1 MVGWHLLVTHPQR
14 ELEKEGMKH
23 MFRKKVLISL
33 VILYIVGVA
42 GMALGADA
50 PKYIFYFIGD
60 GMGPAQRQ
68 AAQYFHKVE
77 TQNPDA
83 KLVMN
88 SLPHSALV
96 TTHADNTLITDSAA
110 AGTAMATGYK
120 TTNAVIAKLPDGR
133 DVKTIAEAAREKG
146 YAVGIATS
154 VRITHATPAA
164 FSAHNMSRSR
174 ENEIAIDQ
182 VNSGFEYYAG
192 GGYRHF
198 VAKENPQ
205 GLKSK
210 RKDDRDLVAELKDKG
225 YTTFVGE
232 NSRDAF
238 RALTPQK
245 GQKVFAALAY
255 SALAYEIDRRN
266 SLAGPNAMPSLAEL
280 TDKGIEVLANQDK
293 PFFFMVEGGKIDW
306 AAHCHDAAATI
317 WDTLAFDDA
326 IAKAFD
332 FYQKHPKETLIIVAA
347 DHETGGMAM
356 GISMDSKGYFLKLG
370 ELLKVKVSTE
380 DVLSGVYPK
389 LYKEHQD
396 KSVRQGLFFD
406 YLAENFGLTDL
417 TPGERD
423 MLIKA
428 METEHKNQTLPS
440 AEQITYGYAFSP
452 TMIAVGHL
460 VSYRA
465 RLNWTSYVHT
475 ASLVSLSAI
484 GSGAEKFSG
493 FMDNTGIPKTL
504 ASIIGVKLS
513 EFPVTSSKAMLGE
526 TVGPSEKYTKVPY
539 L

>member
-1 MVGWHLLVTHPQR
+1 
-14 ELEKEGMKH
+14 MKH
-23 MFRKKVLISL
+23 TLLRKKILICL
-33 VILYIVGVA
+33 VVWYLVGVA
-42 GMALGADA
+42 GIALGADA
-50 PKYIFYFIGD
+50 PKYVFYFIGD
-60 GMGPAQRQ
+60 GMGSAQRQ
-68 AAQYFHKVE
+68 VAQYFHKVE

-83 KLVMN
+83 RLVMN
-88 SLPHSALV
+88 SFPQSALV

-110 AGTAMATGYK
+110 GGTALATGYK
-120 TTNAVIAKLPDGR
+120 TTNAVISKLPDGR
-133 DVKTIAEAAREKG
+133 DVKTIAEAVREKG

-164 FSAHNMSRSR
+164 FSAHNMSRSM

-210 RKDDRDLVAELKDKG
+210 RNDDRDLVAELKDKG
-225 YTTFVGE
+225 YNTFVGE
-232 NSRDAF
+232 NSRDTF
-238 RALTPQK
+238 RAFTPKK
-245 GQKVFAALAY
+245 GDKVFAALAY
-255 SALAYEIDRRN
+255 SALGYEIDRRN
-266 SLAGPNAMPSLAEL
+266 SVEAPNAMPSLAEL
-280 TDKGIEVLANQDK
+280 TDKGIDVLAAQDK

-326 IAKAFD
+326 IARAFD
-332 FYQKHPKETLIIVAA
+332 FYQKHPKETLIVVAA
-347 DHETGGMAM
+347 DHETGGMTM
-356 GISMDSKGYFLKLG
+356 GISMDSKGYFLKLA

-389 LYKEHQD
+389 LYKEQQD
-396 KSVRQGLFFD
+396 KSVRQGLFLD

-417 TPGERD
+417 TSGERE

-428 METEHKNQTLPS
+428 METEDKNQTLPLE
-440 AEQITYGYAFSP
+440 EQITYGYSYSP
-452 TMIAVGHL
+452 TMIAVGHI
-460 VSYRA
+460 VSYRT

-475 ASLVSLSAI
+475 ASLISLSAI
-484 GSGAEKFSG
+484 GSGSEAFSG
-493 FMDNTGIPKTL
+493 FMDNTGIPKKL
-504 ASIIGVKLS
+504 AKIIGVKLS
-513 EFPVTSSKAMLGE
+513 EFSVTTPKAMLGE
-526 TVGPSEKYTKVPY
+526 TVGPNEQDAKVPY

>member
-1 MVGWHLLVTHPQR
+1 
-14 ELEKEGMKH
+14 MKH
-23 MFRKKVLISL
+23 RLLSKKVLAGLL
-33 VILYIVGVA
+33 VWCILGVA
-42 GMALGADA
+42 GIAFGADA
-50 PKYIFYFIGD
+50 PKYVFYFIGD

-68 AAQYFHKVE
+68 AAQYFRKVE

-83 KLVMN
+83 GLVMDGF
-88 SLPHSALV
+88 PQSALV

-110 AGTAMATGYK
+110 GGTALATGYK

-133 DVKTIAEAAREKG
+133 DVKTIAEAVREKG

-154 VRITHATPAA
+154 VRISHATPAA
-164 FSAHNMSRSR
+164 FSAHNMSRSM
-174 ENEIAIDQ
+174 ENEIAVDQ

-198 VAKENPQ
+198 VAKDNPQ

-210 RKDDRDLVAELKDKG
+210 RKDDRDLVAELQEKK

-238 RALTPQK
+238 RALTPKK
-245 GQKVFAALAY
+245 GEKVFAALAY
-255 SALAYEIDRRN
+255 SALAYEIDRKN
-266 SLAGPNAMPSLAEL
+266 SPAGPNAMPSLAEL
-280 TDKGIEVLANQDK
+280 TDKGIEVLAAQEK

-326 IAKAFD
+326 IARAFD
-332 FYQKHPKETLIIVAA
+332 FYKKHPKETLIIVAA

-356 GISMDSKGYFLKLG
+356 GISMDSKGYFLKLA

-396 KSVRQGLFFD
+396 KAVRQGLYLE

-423 MLIKA
+423 MLVQA
-428 METEHKNQTLPS
+428 METEDKNQTLPS
-440 AEQITYGYAFSP
+440 AEQTTYGYAYSP

-475 ASLVSLSAI
+475 ASLVSLSAM
-484 GSGAEKFSG
+484 GPGAEEFSG
-493 FMDNTGIPKTL
+493 FMDNTGIPKAL
-504 ASIIGVKLS
+504 AKIIGVKLS
-513 EFPVTSSKAMLGE
+513 DFPATASKAMLGE
-526 TVGPSEKYTKVPY
+526 TVGPVKKYVKVPY